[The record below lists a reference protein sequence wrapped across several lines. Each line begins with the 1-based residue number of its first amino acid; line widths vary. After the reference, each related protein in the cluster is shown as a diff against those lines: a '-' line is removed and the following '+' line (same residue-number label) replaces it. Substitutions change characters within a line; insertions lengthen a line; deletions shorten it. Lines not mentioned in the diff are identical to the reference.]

1 MIDEIIL
8 KDVPY
13 VQNGISFKGF
23 LAHDTQTTERRPAV
37 IIAHEWWGLNDFA
50 KAKVVSL
57 AALGYVAFAVDLY
70 GNGRTT
76 SDAQE
81 AAAMA
86 REVRGTPLM
95 RERIV
100 AGYSILKKMNIVD
113 SESIGAIGFC
123 FGGTAVLE
131 LAYSGAGLKSAVI
144 FHGGLIVP
152 SRDDIRRIRSHF
164 LILHGAD
171 DPSNLPETITAFQNG
186 LREAGVDWQMV
197 YYGNAVHSF
206 TNPANGT
213 DNKRGVAYNAAA
225 ANRSW
230 RLMQSFFEETL
241 CLNEFRGEHYEG

>member
-1 MIDEIIL
+1 MLDDIVL
-8 KDVPY
+8 KEVPY
-13 VQNGISFKGF
+13 EQNGISFKGF

-37 IIAHEWWGLNDFA
+37 IVAHEWFGLNDFT
-50 KAKVVSL
+50 KAKVISL
-57 AALGYVAFAVDLY
+57 AALGYVSFAVDLY
-70 GNGRTT
+70 GNGRITNDT
-76 SDAQE
+76 QE

-86 REVRGTPLM
+86 RGVRGTPLM

-100 AGYSILKKMNIVD
+100 AGYALLKKLDIVD
-113 SESIGAIGFC
+113 DENIGAIGFC

-131 LAYSGAGLKSAVI
+131 LAFSGVGLKSAVI

-152 SRDDIRRIRSHF
+152 SKDDIRRIRSHF

-171 DPSNLPETITAFQNG
+171 DPSNPPETITAFQNG
-186 LREAGVDWQMV
+186 LRQAGADWQMV

-225 ANRSW
+225 ANRAW
-230 RLMQSFFEETL
+230 RLMQSFFDETL
-241 CLNEFRGEHYEG
+241 CWNLDE

>member
-1 MIDEIIL
+1 MLDEIIL
-8 KDVPY
+8 KEVPY
-13 VQNGISFKGF
+13 GHNGISFKGF
-23 LAHDTQTTERRPAV
+23 LAHDTRTTERRPAV
-37 IIAHEWWGLNDFA
+37 IVAHEWWGLNDFT
-50 KAKVVSL
+50 KAKVISL
-57 AALGYVAFAVDLY
+57 AALGYIGFAVDLY
-70 GNGRTT
+70 GNGKVAN
-76 SDAQE
+76 DAKE

-86 REVRGTPLM
+86 QEVRGTSLM

-100 AGYSILKKMNIVD
+100 SGYTAFKKMEMVD
-113 SESIGAIGFC
+113 AENIGAIGFC

-131 LAYSGAGLKSAVI
+131 LAYSGAGLKSAVT
-144 FHGGLIVP
+144 FHGGLTVP

-171 DPSNLPETITAFQNG
+171 DPRNPPETIMAFQNG
-186 LREAGVDWQMV
+186 LREAGADWQMV

-230 RLMQSFFEETL
+230 MLMQSFFEETL
-241 CLNEFRGEHYEG
+241 CWNIED